1 MHFQRCANN
10 MSGFCSLPFVQYS
23 TYNGGRYR
31 LCCMA
36 KEPKKLVNQEELGI
50 EGTWNHDYVKEVRRK
65 MTAGEWL
72 PECGECQHLE
82 RNGIMSQDNGKMNN
96 GKM

>member
-1 MHFQRCANN
+1 MGKQSVKRSKCIFRNVQID

-50 EGTWNHDYVKEVRRK
+50 AGTLNHDYVKEVRRK
-65 MTAGEWL
+65 MTAG
-72 PECGECQHLE
+72 
-82 RNGIMSQDNGKMNN
+82 
-96 GKM
+96 